1 MVVTLFIDDQTYKS
15 NGKTYRRVLLRN
27 SYRVNGRVKHDTIA
41 SLTKCTDEEIDALKW
56 ALKNK
61 DKINFQLGSNT
72 SFNSKLGKSVGAV
85 WLLYKMAEKIGI
97 KKALGNSKEAKL
109 CLMMA
114 IASMTG
120 HNSRLSIVRQ
130 ADRYNFTDILGLDSY
145 NEDDLYKAMDWLS
158 DNQDKIEYRL
168 WKFRRKNAEP
178 VLYLYD
184 VTSSY
189 LEGECNELSAFGYN
203 RDKKKGKKQIV
214 IGFLTDEEGYPISVQ
229 VFNGNT
235 SDSTTFKDQIDKVK
249 NRFGCT
255 KVVMVG
261 DRGMIKTAGIKALSE
276 EKYNFITAITK
287 GQIETLLKKEIFQLN
302 LFDEQI
308 VEVQDGDI
316 RYVLK
321 KNPVRASE
329 INANRESKLKSLKN
343 LVNDRNKYLIN
354 HKRASV
360 DIAYERV
367 IEKASKLRIDNWL
380 IISKGDRKIE
390 IEINETKRKEVS
402 KLDGCY
408 ALKTDLSKKD
418 ASKEI
423 IHSRYKDLAKV
434 EWAFR
439 TMKSKFLEM
448 RSIFVRKEKRTRAH
462 VFNVMLGYML
472 HFNLNSYW
480 KELELTVEEG
490 IEELSHIC
498 SLHVSYDGK
507 PEFQTIPE
515 PRDMGK
521 KLLET
526 AQVFLPDVILS
537 RSIKVATRKKLVSER
552 KTHKNP

>member
-15 NGKTYRRVLLRN
+15 NGKTYRRVLLRS
-27 SYRVNGRVKHDTIA
+27 SYRENGKVKHDTIA
-41 SLTKCTDEEIDALKW
+41 SLTKCSNEEIDALKW

-61 DKINFQLGSNT
+61 DKINNQSLVSN
-72 SFNSKLGKSVGAV
+72 SFKSRLGKSIGAV
-85 WLLYKMAEKIGI
+85 CLLYKMAERIGI

-114 IASMTG
+114 IASMIG

-130 ADRYNFTDILGLDSY
+130 ASRYNFTDILGLDSY
-145 NEDDLYKAMDWLS
+145 DEDDLYRAMDWLS
-158 DNQDKIEYRL
+158 DNQEKIEDKL
-168 WKFRRKNAEP
+168 WKFRSKNSEP

-189 LEGECNELSAFGYN
+189 LEGQLNELSAFGYN
-203 RDKKKGKKQIV
+203 RDKKRGKKQIV
-214 IGFLTDEEGYPISVQ
+214 IGFLTDEDGYPISIQ

-235 SDSTTFKDQIDKVK
+235 SDSKTFKEQIDKVK

-261 DRGMIKTAGIKALSE
+261 DRGMIKTAGIKSLSE
-276 EKYNFITAITK
+276 ENYNFITAITK
-287 GQIETLLKKEIFQLN
+287 GQIETLLKKEIFQLD

-308 VEVQDGDI
+308 VEVQDGDF

-321 KNPVRASE
+321 KNPVRASQ
-329 INANRESKLKSLKN
+329 INANRESKLKSLKDLIN
-343 LVNDRNKYLIN
+343 SKNEYLTN

-360 DIAYERV
+360 DIAYEKV
-367 IEKASKLRIDNWL
+367 IEKAKKLCINKWI

-390 IEINETKRKEVS
+390 IEIDETKRKEIS

-408 ALKTDLSKKD
+408 ALKTDLSSED

-448 RSIFVRKEKRTRAH
+448 RGIFVRKEKRTRAH

-472 HFNLNSYW
+472 YFNLYRHW
-480 KELELTVEEG
+480 QHLEITVEEG
-490 IEELSHIC
+490 IEELSHVC

-515 PRDMGK
+515 PREMGK

-526 AQVFLPDVILS
+526 AQIVLPDVIPS
-537 RSIKVATRKKLVSER
+537 RNIVVATRKKLVPER
-552 KTHKNP
+552 KIHEKP